1 MISSPKFTTFKKLWP
16 YLWPD
21 NMPDAKLRL
30 ILALSALV
38 LSKVSVL
45 YVPIIFKYAI
55 DFLNNPTNIKVPI
68 GLMILYGF
76 MRLVSSAFSE
86 IRDATFAKVA
96 QRSLRQVGLKIFDHL
111 HHLSLRFHLERQTGG
126 LTRAIERGTKS
137 IETLLTFLSFNIL
150 PIVAEIILVS
160 IFLWIMYDA
169 YFAIIT
175 LLTMVTYIVFTLKL
189 SEWRT
194 SYVRKMNEND
204 SESQTK
210 AIDSLLN
217 YETVKYFNNE
227 DHEKERFDQ
236 SLRLYEKA
244 AVQSKISLSYLN
256 IGQVLII
263 SVGLIA
269 VMTLASQ
276 QVIQKTMTVGDLVAV
291 NTFLIQLYIPL
302 FNLGFAYREIKL
314 ALVNLE
320 SMFSVMEEPE
330 EIKDL
335 ASAQPIKIIKG
346 EIRFENVS
354 FSYQENRS
362 ILKEISF
369 TIPSGRTLAIVGA
382 SGAGKSTI
390 SRLLF
395 RFYDVSRGVVLID
408 GQDIRSVTQQSLR
421 RAIGIVPQDTVLF
434 NDTIGYN
441 ILYGRIDATKAEM
454 IDAAK
459 QARIHDFIESLPE
472 GYNTR
477 VGERG
482 LKLSGGEKQRVAIAR
497 TLLKRPKI
505 FLFDEATSALDTRT
519 EKEIQQNLREISKN
533 KTTLIIAHRLSTI
546 IDADQIIVL
555 EKGKIVERGDHQT
568 LLKENGVYTAM
579 WKRQQEKKEIQITNL
594 AKK

>member
-1 MISSPKFTTFKKLWP
+1 M
-16 YLWPD
+16 
-21 NMPDAKLRL
+21 
-30 ILALSALV
+30 
-38 LSKVSVL
+38 
-45 YVPIIFKYAI
+45 
-55 DFLNNPTNIKVPI
+55 
-68 GLMILYGF
+68 G

-96 QRSLRQVGLKIFDHL
+96 QRALRQVGLKVFDHL

-137 IETLLTFLSFNIL
+137 IETLLTFLSFSIL
-150 PIVAEIILVS
+150 PIIAEITLVCT
-160 IFLWIMYDA
+160 FLWLMFDFR
-169 YFAIIT
+169 FALIT
-175 LLTMVTYIVFTLKL
+175 FFTMAAYIVFTLKL
-189 SEWRT
+189 SEWRI

-227 DHEKERFDQ
+227 EHEKERFDQ
-236 SLRLYEKA
+236 SLRLYETA

-256 IGQVLII
+256 IGQVFII
-263 SVGLIA
+263 SLGLIA
-269 VMTLASQ
+269 VMSLAAH

-320 SMFSVMEEPE
+320 SMFSLMAETQ
-330 EIKDL
+330 EIKD
-335 ASAQPIKIIKG
+335 SANAKPLNIQKG
-346 EIRFENVS
+346 EVVFQDVS
-354 FSYQENRS
+354 FSYQENRI
-362 ILKEISF
+362 ILKGISF
-369 TIPSGRTLAIVGA
+369 TVPAGKTLAIVGA

-395 RFYDVSRGVVLID
+395 RFYDVTNGSILID
-408 GQDIRSVTQQSLR
+408 GEDIRIVTQLSLR
-421 RAIGIVPQDTVLF
+421 KAIGIVPQDTVLF
-434 NDTIGYN
+434 NDTIEYN
-441 ILYGRIDATKAEM
+441 IRYGRTTATGAE
-454 IDAAK
+454 IIEAAK
-459 QARIHDFIESLPE
+459 QAKIHDFIQSLPE

-497 TLLKRPKI
+497 TILKQPTI
-505 FLFDEATSALDTRT
+505 FLFDEATSALDTHT
-519 EKEIQQNLREISKN
+519 EKEIQKNLKEISKN

-546 IDADQIIVL
+546 IDADEIIVL
-555 EKGKIVERGDHQT
+555 EKGKIAERGSHQD
-568 LLKENGVYTAM
+568 LLNANGLYAVM
-579 WKRQQEKKEIQITNL
+579 WQRQQERKE
-594 AKK
+594 

>member
-1 MISSPKFTTFKKLWP
+1 MISSPKFSTFKKLWP
-16 YLWPD
+16 YLWPE

-30 ILALSALV
+30 VLALSALV
-38 LSKVSVL
+38 LSKVAVL

-55 DFLNNPTNIKVPI
+55 DFLNNPTNAAVPV
-68 GLMILYGF
+68 GLMVLYGF
-76 MRLVSSAFSE
+76 MRLISSTFSE

-137 IETLLTFLSFNIL
+137 IETLLTFLSFSIL
-150 PIVAEIILVS
+150 PIIAEILLVS
-160 IFLWIMYDA
+160 TFLWIMYDF

-175 LLTMVTYIVFTLKL
+175 LLTMAIYIIFTLKL
-189 SEWRT
+189 SEWRI

-204 SESQTK
+204 SQSQTK

-227 DHEKERFDQ
+227 YHEKERFDQ

-256 IGQVLII
+256 IGQVFII

-269 VMTLASQ
+269 VMILASQ

-330 EIKDL
+330 EIKDVPD
-335 ASAQPIKIIKG
+335 AKPINVSGG
-346 EIRFENVS
+346 EICFENVS

-362 ILKEISF
+362 ILKDISF
-369 TIPSGRTLAIVGA
+369 TIPAGKTLAVVGS

-390 SRLLF
+390 SRILF
-395 RFYDVSRGVVLID
+395 RFYDVIKGKILID
-408 GQDIRSVTQQSLR
+408 GQDIKIVTQQSLR
-421 RAIGIVPQDTVLF
+421 RSIGIVPQDTVLF

-441 ILYGRIDATKAEM
+441 ILYGRMDATKAE
-454 IDAAK
+454 IVEAAK
-459 QARIHDFIESLPE
+459 QAKIHDFIESLPE
-472 GYNTR
+472 GYDTT

-519 EKEIQQNLREISKN
+519 EKEIQENLREISKN

-546 IDADQIIVL
+546 IDADEIIVL
-555 EKGKIVERGDHQT
+555 EKGKIVEKGNHQT
-568 LLKENGVYTAM
+568 LLKENGIYAAM
-579 WKRQQEKKEIQITNL
+579 WKRQQDKK
-594 AKK
+594 

>member
-1 MISSPKFTTFKKLWP
+1 MISSPKFSTFKKLWP
-16 YLWPD
+16 YLWPE

-30 ILALSALV
+30 VLALSALV
-38 LSKVSVL
+38 LSKVAVL

-55 DFLNNPTNIKVPI
+55 DFLNNPTNAAVPV
-68 GLMILYGF
+68 GLMVLYGF

-137 IETLLTFLSFNIL
+137 IETLLTFLSFSIL
-150 PIVAEIILVS
+150 PIIAEIVLVS
-160 IFLWIMYDA
+160 TFLWIMYDF

-175 LLTMVTYIVFTLKL
+175 LLTMAIYIIFTLKL
-189 SEWRT
+189 SEWRI

-204 SESQTK
+204 SQSQTK

-227 DHEKERFDQ
+227 YHEKERFDQ

-256 IGQVLII
+256 IGQVFII
-263 SVGLIA
+263 SVGLIS
-269 VMTLASQ
+269 VMILASQ

-330 EIKDL
+330 EIKD
-335 ASAQPIKIIKG
+335 APDAKPINMSEG

-362 ILKEISF
+362 ILKDISF
-369 TIPSGRTLAIVGA
+369 TIPAGKTLAIVGS

-390 SRLLF
+390 SRVLF
-395 RFYDVSRGVVLID
+395 RFYDVIKGKILID
-408 GQDIRSVTQQSLR
+408 GQDIKSVTQQSLR
-421 RAIGIVPQDTVLF
+421 RSIGIVPQDTVLF

-441 ILYGRIDATKAEM
+441 ILYGRMDATKSE
-454 IDAAK
+454 IVEAAK
-459 QARIHDFIESLPE
+459 QAKIHDFIESLPE
-472 GYNTR
+472 GYDTT

-519 EKEIQQNLREISKN
+519 EKEIQANLREISKN

-546 IDADQIIVL
+546 IDADEIIVL
-555 EKGKIVERGDHQT
+555 EKGKIVEKGNHQT

-579 WKRQQEKKEIQITNL
+579 WKRQQDKK
-594 AKK
+594 

>member
-1 MISSPKFTTFKKLWP
+1 MISSPKFTTLKKLWP
-16 YLWPD
+16 YLWPE
-21 NMPDAKLRL
+21 NMPEAKFRL
-30 ILALSALV
+30 ILALCALV

-55 DFLNNPTNIKVPI
+55 DFLNNPKNITVPI
-68 GLMILYGF
+68 GLMVLYGF

-86 IRDATFAKVA
+86 VRDATFAKVA
-96 QRSLRQVGLKIFDHL
+96 QRSLRQVGLKVFDHL

-137 IETLLTFLSFNIL
+137 IETLLTFLSFSIL
-150 PIVAEIILVS
+150 PIIAEIVLVTT
-160 IFLWIMYDA
+160 FLWIMYDFN
-169 YFAIIT
+169 FAMII
-175 LLTMVTYIVFTLKL
+175 LLTMATYIVFTLKL

-194 SYVRKMNEND
+194 GYVRKMNEND

-256 IGQVLII
+256 IGQVVII
-263 SVGLIA
+263 SIGLIA

-276 QVIQKTMTVGDLVAV
+276 QVIQKTMSVGDLVAI

-330 EIKDL
+330 EVKDL
-335 ASAQPIKIIKG
+335 PKAEPIKIIKG

-362 ILKEISF
+362 ILKDISF
-369 TIPSGRTLAIVGA
+369 TIPAGKTLAIVGA
-382 SGAGKSTI
+382 SGAGKSTL

-395 RFYDVSRGVVLID
+395 RFYDVSKGAVFID
-408 GQDIRSVTQQSLR
+408 DQDIRSVTQQSLR

-441 ILYGRIDATKAEM
+441 IQYGRVDATKAE
-454 IDAAK
+454 IIEAAK

-472 GYNTR
+472 GYETR

-519 EKEIQQNLREISKN
+519 EKEIQENLREISKN

-546 IDADQIIVL
+546 IDADEIIVL
-555 EKGKIVERGDHQT
+555 DKGKIAERGDHKT
-568 LLKENGVYTAM
+568 LLKQDGLYATM
-579 WKRQQEKKEIQITNL
+579 WKRQQDKKESQTAKIT
-594 AKK
+594 KI

>member
-1 MISSPKFTTFKKLWP
+1 MISSPKFSTFKKLWP
-16 YLWPD
+16 YLWPE

-30 ILALSALV
+30 VLALSALV
-38 LSKVSVL
+38 LSKVAVL

-55 DFLNNPTNIKVPI
+55 DFLNNPTNAAVPV
-68 GLMILYGF
+68 GLMVLYGF
-76 MRLVSSAFSE
+76 MRLISSTFSE

-137 IETLLTFLSFNIL
+137 IETLLTFLSFSIL
-150 PIVAEIILVS
+150 PIIAEILLVS
-160 IFLWIMYDA
+160 TFLWIMYDF

-175 LLTMVTYIVFTLKL
+175 LLTMAIYIIFTLKL
-189 SEWRT
+189 SEWRI

-204 SESQTK
+204 SQSQTK

-227 DHEKERFDQ
+227 YHEKERFDQ

-256 IGQVLII
+256 IGQVFII

-269 VMTLASQ
+269 VMILASQ

-330 EIKDL
+330 EIKDVPN
-335 ASAQPIKIIKG
+335 AKPINVSGG
-346 EIRFENVS
+346 EICFENVS

-362 ILKEISF
+362 ILKDISF
-369 TIPSGRTLAIVGA
+369 TIPAGKTLAVVGS

-390 SRLLF
+390 SRILF
-395 RFYDVSRGVVLID
+395 RFYDVIKGKILID
-408 GQDIRSVTQQSLR
+408 GQDIKSVTQQSLR
-421 RAIGIVPQDTVLF
+421 RSIGIVPQDTVLF

-441 ILYGRIDATKAEM
+441 ILYGRMDATKAE
-454 IDAAK
+454 IVEAAK
-459 QARIHDFIESLPE
+459 QAKIHDFIESLPE
-472 GYNTR
+472 GYDTT

-482 LKLSGGEKQRVAIAR
+482 LKLSGGEK
-497 TLLKRPKI
+497 
-505 FLFDEATSALDTRT
+505 
-519 EKEIQQNLREISKN
+519 
-533 KTTLIIAHRLSTI
+533 
-546 IDADQIIVL
+546 
-555 EKGKIVERGDHQT
+555 
-568 LLKENGVYTAM
+568 
-579 WKRQQEKKEIQITNL
+579 
-594 AKK
+594 

>member
-1 MISSPKFTTFKKLWP
+1 MISSPKFSTFKKLWP
-16 YLWPD
+16 YLWPE

-30 ILALSALV
+30 VLALSALV
-38 LSKVSVL
+38 LSKVAVL

-55 DFLNNPTNIKVPI
+55 DFLNNPTNAAVPV
-68 GLMILYGF
+68 GLMVLYGF
-76 MRLVSSAFSE
+76 MRLISSTFSE

-137 IETLLTFLSFNIL
+137 IETLLTFLSFSIL
-150 PIVAEIILVS
+150 PIIAEILLVS
-160 IFLWIMYDA
+160 TFLWIMYDF

-175 LLTMVTYIVFTLKL
+175 LLTMAIYIIFTLKL
-189 SEWRT
+189 SEWRI

-204 SESQTK
+204 SQSQTK

-227 DHEKERFDQ
+227 YHEKERFDQ

-256 IGQVLII
+256 IGQVFII

-269 VMTLASQ
+269 VMILASQ

-330 EIKDL
+330 EIKDVPD
-335 ASAQPIKIIKG
+335 AKPINVIGG
-346 EIRFENVS
+346 EICFENVS

-362 ILKEISF
+362 ILKDISF
-369 TIPSGRTLAIVGA
+369 TIPAGKTLAVVGS

-390 SRLLF
+390 SRILF
-395 RFYDVSRGVVLID
+395 RFYDVIKGKILID
-408 GQDIRSVTQQSLR
+408 DQDIKSVTQQSLR
-421 RAIGIVPQDTVLF
+421 RSIGIVPQDTVLF

-441 ILYGRIDATKAEM
+441 ILYGRMDATKAE
-454 IDAAK
+454 IVEAAK
-459 QARIHDFIESLPE
+459 QAKIHDFIESLPE
-472 GYNTR
+472 GYDTT

-519 EKEIQQNLREISKN
+519 EKEIQENLREISKN

-546 IDADQIIVL
+546 IDADEIIVL
-555 EKGKIVERGDHQT
+555 EKGKIVEKGNHQT
-568 LLKENGVYTAM
+568 LLKENGIYAAM
-579 WKRQQEKKEIQITNL
+579 WKRQQDKK
-594 AKK
+594 

>member
-1 MISSPKFTTFKKLWP
+1 MISSPKFSTFKKLWP
-16 YLWPD
+16 YLWPE

-30 ILALSALV
+30 VLALSALV
-38 LSKVSVL
+38 LSKVAVL

-55 DFLNNPTNIKVPI
+55 DFLNNPTNAAVPV
-68 GLMILYGF
+68 GLMVLYGF
-76 MRLVSSAFSE
+76 MRLISSTFSE

-137 IETLLTFLSFNIL
+137 IETLLTFLSFSIL
-150 PIVAEIILVS
+150 PIIAEILLVS
-160 IFLWIMYDA
+160 TFLWIMYDF

-175 LLTMVTYIVFTLKL
+175 LLTMAIYIIFTLKL
-189 SEWRT
+189 SEWRI

-204 SESQTK
+204 SQSQTK

-227 DHEKERFDQ
+227 YHEKERFDQ

-256 IGQVLII
+256 IGQVFII

-269 VMTLASQ
+269 VMILASQ

-330 EIKDL
+330 EIKDVPD
-335 ASAQPIKIIKG
+335 AKPINVSGG
-346 EIRFENVS
+346 EICFENVS

-362 ILKEISF
+362 ILKDISF
-369 TIPSGRTLAIVGA
+369 TIPAGKTLAVVGS

-390 SRLLF
+390 SRILF
-395 RFYDVSRGVVLID
+395 RFYDVIKGKILID
-408 GQDIRSVTQQSLR
+408 GQDIKSVTQQSLR
-421 RAIGIVPQDTVLF
+421 RSIGIVPQDTVLF

-441 ILYGRIDATKAEM
+441 ILYGRMDATKAE
-454 IDAAK
+454 IVEAAK
-459 QARIHDFIESLPE
+459 QAKIHDFIESLPE
-472 GYNTR
+472 GYDTT

-519 EKEIQQNLREISKN
+519 EKEIQENLREISKN

-546 IDADQIIVL
+546 IDADEIIVL
-555 EKGKIVERGDHQT
+555 EKGKIVEKGNH
-568 LLKENGVYTAM
+568 
-579 WKRQQEKKEIQITNL
+579 
-594 AKK
+594 

>member
-1 MISSPKFTTFKKLWP
+1 
-16 YLWPD
+16 
-21 NMPDAKLRL
+21 MPDAKLRL
-30 ILALSALV
+30 VLALSALV
-38 LSKVSVL
+38 LSKVAVL

-55 DFLNNPTNIKVPI
+55 DFLNNPTNAAVPV
-68 GLMILYGF
+68 GLMVLYGF
-76 MRLVSSAFSE
+76 MRLISSTFSE

-137 IETLLTFLSFNIL
+137 IETLLTFLSFSIL
-150 PIVAEIILVS
+150 PIIAEILLVS
-160 IFLWIMYDA
+160 TFLWIMYDF

-175 LLTMVTYIVFTLKL
+175 LLTMAIYIIFTLKL
-189 SEWRT
+189 SEWRI

-204 SESQTK
+204 SQSQTK

-227 DHEKERFDQ
+227 YHEKERFDQ

-256 IGQVLII
+256 IGQVFII

-269 VMTLASQ
+269 VMILASQ

-330 EIKDL
+330 EIKDVPD
-335 ASAQPIKIIKG
+335 AKPINVIGG
-346 EIRFENVS
+346 EICFENVS

-362 ILKEISF
+362 ILKDISF
-369 TIPSGRTLAIVGA
+369 TIPAGKTLAVVGS

-390 SRLLF
+390 SRILF
-395 RFYDVSRGVVLID
+395 RFYDVIKGKILID
-408 GQDIRSVTQQSLR
+408 DQDIKSVTQQSLR
-421 RAIGIVPQDTVLF
+421 RSIGIVPQDTVLF

-441 ILYGRIDATKAEM
+441 ILYGRMDATKAE
-454 IDAAK
+454 IVEAAK
-459 QARIHDFIESLPE
+459 QAKIHDFIESLPE
-472 GYNTR
+472 GYDTT

-519 EKEIQQNLREISKN
+519 EKEIQENLREISKN

-546 IDADQIIVL
+546 IDADEIIVL
-555 EKGKIVERGDHQT
+555 EKGKIVEKGNHQT
-568 LLKENGVYTAM
+568 LLKENGIYAAM
-579 WKRQQEKKEIQITNL
+579 WKRQQDKK
-594 AKK
+594 

>member
-1 MISSPKFTTFKKLWP
+1 
-16 YLWPD
+16 
-21 NMPDAKLRL
+21 MPDAKLRL
-30 ILALSALV
+30 VLALSALV
-38 LSKVSVL
+38 LSKVAVL

-55 DFLNNPTNIKVPI
+55 DFLNNPTNAAVPV
-68 GLMILYGF
+68 GLMVLYGF
-76 MRLVSSAFSE
+76 MRLISSTFSE

-137 IETLLTFLSFNIL
+137 IETLLTFLSFSIL
-150 PIVAEIILVS
+150 PIIAEILLVS
-160 IFLWIMYDA
+160 TFLWIMYDF

-175 LLTMVTYIVFTLKL
+175 LLTMAIYIIFTLKL
-189 SEWRT
+189 SEWRI

-204 SESQTK
+204 SQSQTK

-227 DHEKERFDQ
+227 YHEKERFDQ

-256 IGQVLII
+256 IGQVFII

-269 VMTLASQ
+269 VMILASQ

-330 EIKDL
+330 EIKDVPD
-335 ASAQPIKIIKG
+335 AKPINVSGG
-346 EIRFENVS
+346 EICFENVS

-362 ILKEISF
+362 ILKDISF
-369 TIPSGRTLAIVGA
+369 TIPAGKTLAVVGS

-390 SRLLF
+390 SRILF
-395 RFYDVSRGVVLID
+395 RFYDVIKGKILID
-408 GQDIRSVTQQSLR
+408 GQDIKIVTQQSLR
-421 RAIGIVPQDTVLF
+421 RSIGIVPQDTVLF

-441 ILYGRIDATKAEM
+441 ILYGRMDATKAEM
-454 IDAAK
+454 VEAAK
-459 QARIHDFIESLPE
+459 QAKIHDFIESLPE
-472 GYNTR
+472 GYDTT

-519 EKEIQQNLREISKN
+519 EKEIQENLREISKN

-546 IDADQIIVL
+546 IDADEIIVL
-555 EKGKIVERGDHQT
+555 EKGKIVEKGNHQT
-568 LLKENGVYTAM
+568 LLKENGIYAAM
-579 WKRQQEKKEIQITNL
+579 WKRQQDKK
-594 AKK
+594 

>member
-1 MISSPKFTTFKKLWP
+1 MISSPKFSTFKKLWP
-16 YLWPD
+16 YLLPE

-30 ILALSALV
+30 VLALSALV
-38 LSKVSVL
+38 LSKVAVL

-55 DFLNNPTNIKVPI
+55 DFLNNPTNAAVPV
-68 GLMILYGF
+68 GLMVLYGF
-76 MRLVSSAFSE
+76 MRLISSTFSE

-137 IETLLTFLSFNIL
+137 IETLLTFLSFSIL
-150 PIVAEIILVS
+150 PIIAEILLVS
-160 IFLWIMYDA
+160 TFLWIMYDF

-175 LLTMVTYIVFTLKL
+175 LLTMAIYIIFTLKL
-189 SEWRT
+189 SEWRI

-204 SESQTK
+204 SQSQTK

-227 DHEKERFDQ
+227 YHEKERFDQ

-256 IGQVLII
+256 IGQVFII

-269 VMTLASQ
+269 VMILASQ

-330 EIKDL
+330 EIKDVPD
-335 ASAQPIKIIKG
+335 AKPINVIGG
-346 EIRFENVS
+346 EICFENVS

-362 ILKEISF
+362 ILKDISF
-369 TIPSGRTLAIVGA
+369 TIPAGKTLAVVGS

-390 SRLLF
+390 SRILF
-395 RFYDVSRGVVLID
+395 RFYDVIKGKILID
-408 GQDIRSVTQQSLR
+408 DQDIKSVTQQSLR
-421 RAIGIVPQDTVLF
+421 RSIGIVPQDTVLF

-441 ILYGRIDATKAEM
+441 ILYGRMDATKAE
-454 IDAAK
+454 IVEAAK
-459 QARIHDFIESLPE
+459 QAKIHDFIESLPE
-472 GYNTR
+472 GYDTT

-519 EKEIQQNLREISKN
+519 EKEIQENLREISKN

-546 IDADQIIVL
+546 IDADEIIVL
-555 EKGKIVERGDHQT
+555 EKGKIVEKGNHQT
-568 LLKENGVYTAM
+568 LLKENGIYAAM
-579 WKRQQEKKEIQITNL
+579 WKRQQDKK
-594 AKK
+594 

>member
-1 MISSPKFTTFKKLWP
+1 
-16 YLWPD
+16 
-21 NMPDAKLRL
+21 MPDAKLRL
-30 ILALSALV
+30 VLALSALV
-38 LSKVSVL
+38 LSKVAVL

-55 DFLNNPTNIKVPI
+55 DFLNNPTNAAVPV
-68 GLMILYGF
+68 GLIVLYGF
-76 MRLVSSAFSE
+76 MRLISSTFSE

-137 IETLLTFLSFNIL
+137 IETLLTFLSFSIL
-150 PIVAEIILVS
+150 PIIAEILLVS
-160 IFLWIMYDA
+160 TFLWIMYDF

-175 LLTMVTYIVFTLKL
+175 LLTMAIYIIFTLKL
-189 SEWRT
+189 SEWRI

-204 SESQTK
+204 SQSQTK

-227 DHEKERFDQ
+227 YHEKERFDQ

-256 IGQVLII
+256 IGQVFII

-269 VMTLASQ
+269 VMILASQ

-330 EIKDL
+330 EIKDVPD
-335 ASAQPIKIIKG
+335 AKPINVSGG
-346 EIRFENVS
+346 EICFENVS

-362 ILKEISF
+362 ILKDISF
-369 TIPSGRTLAIVGA
+369 TIPAGKTLAVVGS

-390 SRLLF
+390 SRILF
-395 RFYDVSRGVVLID
+395 RFYDVIKGKILID
-408 GQDIRSVTQQSLR
+408 GQDIKIVTQQSLR
-421 RAIGIVPQDTVLF
+421 RSIGIVPQDTVLF

-441 ILYGRIDATKAEM
+441 ILYGRMDATKAE
-454 IDAAK
+454 IVEAAK
-459 QARIHDFIESLPE
+459 QAKIHDFIESLPE
-472 GYNTR
+472 GYDTT

-519 EKEIQQNLREISKN
+519 EKEIQENLREISKN

-546 IDADQIIVL
+546 IDADEIIVL
-555 EKGKIVERGDHQT
+555 EKGKIVEKGNHQT
-568 LLKENGVYTAM
+568 LLKENGIYAAM
-579 WKRQQEKKEIQITNL
+579 WKRQQDKK
-594 AKK
+594 

>member
-1 MISSPKFTTFKKLWP
+1 
-16 YLWPD
+16 
-21 NMPDAKLRL
+21 MPDAKLRL
-30 ILALSALV
+30 VLALSALV
-38 LSKVSVL
+38 LSKVAVL

-55 DFLNNPTNIKVPI
+55 DFLNNPTNAAVPV
-68 GLMILYGF
+68 GLMVLYGF
-76 MRLVSSAFSE
+76 MRLISSTFSE

-137 IETLLTFLSFNIL
+137 IETLLTFLSFSIL
-150 PIVAEIILVS
+150 PIIAEILLVS
-160 IFLWIMYDA
+160 TFLWIMYDF

-175 LLTMVTYIVFTLKL
+175 LLTMAIYIIFTLKL
-189 SEWRT
+189 SEWRI

-204 SESQTK
+204 SQSQTK

-227 DHEKERFDQ
+227 YHEKERFDQ

-256 IGQVLII
+256 IGQVFII

-269 VMTLASQ
+269 VMILASQ

-330 EIKDL
+330 EIKDVPD
-335 ASAQPIKIIKG
+335 AKPINVSGG
-346 EIRFENVS
+346 EICFENVS

-362 ILKEISF
+362 ILKDISF
-369 TIPSGRTLAIVGA
+369 TIPAGKTLAVVGS

-390 SRLLF
+390 SRILF
-395 RFYDVSRGVVLID
+395 RFYDVIKGKILID
-408 GQDIRSVTQQSLR
+408 GQDIKIVTQQSLR
-421 RAIGIVPQDTVLF
+421 RSIGIVPQDTVLF

-441 ILYGRIDATKAEM
+441 ILYGRMDATKAE
-454 IDAAK
+454 IVEAAK
-459 QARIHDFIESLPE
+459 QAKIHDFIESLPE
-472 GYNTR
+472 GYDTT

-519 EKEIQQNLREISKN
+519 EKEIQENLREISKN

-546 IDADQIIVL
+546 IDADEIIVL
-555 EKGKIVERGDHQT
+555 EKGKIVEKGNHQT
-568 LLKENGVYTAM
+568 LLKENGIYAAM
-579 WKRQQEKKEIQITNL
+579 WKRQQDKK
-594 AKK
+594 

>member
-1 MISSPKFTTFKKLWP
+1 
-16 YLWPD
+16 
-21 NMPDAKLRL
+21 MPDAKLRL

-38 LSKVSVL
+38 LSKVAVL

-55 DFLNNPTNIKVPI
+55 DFLNNPTNAAVPI
-68 GLMILYGF
+68 GLMILYGL

-126 LTRAIERGTKS
+126 LTRSIERGTKS

-150 PIVAEIILVS
+150 PIIAEILLVS
-160 IFLWIMYDA
+160 TFLWIMYDV

-175 LLTMVTYIVFTLKL
+175 LLTMVIYIVFTLKL
-189 SEWRT
+189 SEWRI

-204 SESQTK
+204 SQSQTK

-244 AVQSKISLSYLN
+244 AIQSKISLSYLN
-256 IGQVLII
+256 VGQVFII

-330 EIKDL
+330 EIKDIPN
-335 ASAQPIKIIKG
+335 AKPIQISEG

-362 ILKEISF
+362 ILKDISF
-369 TIPSGRTLAIVGA
+369 TIPPGKTLAIVGS
-382 SGAGKSTI
+382 SGAGKSTL
-390 SRLLF
+390 SRVLF
-395 RFYDVSRGVVLID
+395 RFYDVRKGSILID

-441 ILYGRIDATKAEM
+441 ILYGSIGATMAEA
-454 IDAAK
+454 IEAAK
-459 QARIHDFIESLPE
+459 QARIHDFIQSLPE
-472 GYNTR
+472 GYDTR

-497 TLLKRPKI
+497 TVLKRPKI

-519 EKEIQQNLREISKN
+519 EKEIQENLREISKN

-546 IDADQIIVL
+546 IDADEIIVL
-555 EKGKIVERGDHQT
+555 EKGQIVERGNHQA
-568 LLKENGVYTAM
+568 LLRENGVYTAM
-579 WKRQQEKKEIQITNL
+579 WKRQQEKKEVI
-594 AKK
+594 

>member
-1 MISSPKFTTFKKLWP
+1 MISSPKFSTFKKLWP
-16 YLWPD
+16 YLWPE

-30 ILALSALV
+30 VLALSALV
-38 LSKVSVL
+38 LSKVAVL

-55 DFLNNPTNIKVPI
+55 DFLNNPTNAAVPV
-68 GLMILYGF
+68 GLMVLYGF
-76 MRLVSSAFSE
+76 MRLISSTFSE

-137 IETLLTFLSFNIL
+137 IETLLTFLSFSIL
-150 PIVAEIILVS
+150 PIIAEILLVS
-160 IFLWIMYDA
+160 TFLWIMYDF

-175 LLTMVTYIVFTLKL
+175 LLTMAIYIIFTLKL
-189 SEWRT
+189 SEWRI

-204 SESQTK
+204 SQSQTK

-227 DHEKERFDQ
+227 YHEKERFDQ

-256 IGQVLII
+256 IGQVFII

-269 VMTLASQ
+269 VMILASQ

-330 EIKDL
+330 EIKDVPN
-335 ASAQPIKIIKG
+335 AKPINVSGG
-346 EIRFENVS
+346 EICFENVS

-362 ILKEISF
+362 ILKDISF
-369 TIPSGRTLAIVGA
+369 TIPAGKTLAVVGS

-390 SRLLF
+390 SRILF
-395 RFYDVSRGVVLID
+395 RFYDVIKGKILID
-408 GQDIRSVTQQSLR
+408 GQDIKSATQQSLR
-421 RAIGIVPQDTVLF
+421 RSIGIVPQDTVLF

-441 ILYGRIDATKAEM
+441 ILYGRMDATKAE
-454 IDAAK
+454 IVEAAK
-459 QARIHDFIESLPE
+459 QAKIHDFIESLPE
-472 GYNTR
+472 GYDTT

-519 EKEIQQNLREISKN
+519 EKEIQENLREISKN

-546 IDADQIIVL
+546 IDADEIIVL
-555 EKGKIVERGDHQT
+555 EKGKIVEKGNHQT
-568 LLKENGVYTAM
+568 LLKENGIYAAM
-579 WKRQQEKKEIQITNL
+579 WKRQQDKK
-594 AKK
+594 

>member
-1 MISSPKFTTFKKLWP
+1 
-16 YLWPD
+16 
-21 NMPDAKLRL
+21 MPDAKLRL

-38 LSKVSVL
+38 LSKVAVL

-55 DFLNNPTNIKVPI
+55 DFLNNPTNVAVPV
-68 GLMILYGF
+68 GLMILYGC

-96 QRSLRQVGLKIFDHL
+96 QRSLRQVCLKIFDHL

-150 PIVAEIILVS
+150 PIIAEIILVS
-160 IFLWIMYDA
+160 TFLWFMYDF
-169 YFAIIT
+169 YFAIVT
-175 LLTMVTYIVFTLKL
+175 LLTMAAYIVFTLKL

-256 IGQVLII
+256 IGQVFII
-263 SVGLIA
+263 SVGLIV
-269 VMTLASQ
+269 VMILASQ

-330 EIKDL
+330 EIKD
-335 ASAQPIKIIKG
+335 ATNAQPINISEG

-362 ILKEISF
+362 ILKNISF
-369 TIPSGRTLAIVGA
+369 TIPPGKTLAIVGS
-382 SGAGKSTI
+382 SGAGKSTL

-395 RFYDVSRGVVLID
+395 RFYDVIKGKILID
-408 GQDIRSVTQQSLR
+408 GQDIRAVSQQSLR
-421 RAIGIVPQDTVLF
+421 RSIGIVPQDTVLF

-441 ILYGRIDATKAEM
+441 ILYGRIDATTLE
-454 IDAAK
+454 IVEAAK

-472 GYNTR
+472 GYDTR

-519 EKEIQQNLREISKN
+519 EKEIQANLREISKN

-546 IDADQIIVL
+546 IDADEIIVL
-555 EKGKIVERGDHQT
+555 EKGKIVERGNHQT
-568 LLKENGVYTAM
+568 LLKEDGMYTAM
-579 WKRQQEKKEIQITNL
+579 WKRQQERKEIV
-594 AKK
+594 

>member
-1 MISSPKFTTFKKLWP
+1 
-16 YLWPD
+16 
-21 NMPDAKLRL
+21 MPDAKLRL
-30 ILALSALV
+30 VLALSALV
-38 LSKVSVL
+38 LSKVAVL

-55 DFLNNPTNIKVPI
+55 DFLNNPTNAAVPV
-68 GLMILYGF
+68 GLMVLYGF
-76 MRLVSSAFSE
+76 MRLISSTFSE

-137 IETLLTFLSFNIL
+137 IETLLTFLSFSIL
-150 PIVAEIILVS
+150 PIIAEILLVS
-160 IFLWIMYDA
+160 TFLWIMYDF

-175 LLTMVTYIVFTLKL
+175 LLTMAIYIIFTLKL
-189 SEWRT
+189 SEWRI

-204 SESQTK
+204 SQSQTK

-227 DHEKERFDQ
+227 YHEKERFDQ

-256 IGQVLII
+256 IGQVFII

-269 VMTLASQ
+269 VMILASQ

-330 EIKDL
+330 EIKDVPD
-335 ASAQPIKIIKG
+335 AKPINVSGG
-346 EIRFENVS
+346 EICFENVS

-362 ILKEISF
+362 ILKDISF
-369 TIPSGRTLAIVGA
+369 TIPAGKTLAVVGS

-390 SRLLF
+390 SRILF
-395 RFYDVSRGVVLID
+395 RFYDVIKGKILID
-408 GQDIRSVTQQSLR
+408 GQDIKSVTQQSLR
-421 RAIGIVPQDTVLF
+421 RSIGIVPQDTVLF

-441 ILYGRIDATKAEM
+441 ILYGRMDATKAE
-454 IDAAK
+454 IVEAAK
-459 QARIHDFIESLPE
+459 QAKIHDFIESLPE
-472 GYNTR
+472 GYDTT

-519 EKEIQQNLREISKN
+519 EKEIQENLREISKN

-546 IDADQIIVL
+546 IDADEIIVL
-555 EKGKIVERGDHQT
+555 EKGKIVEKGNHQT
-568 LLKENGVYTAM
+568 LLKENGTYAAM
-579 WKRQQEKKEIQITNL
+579 WKRQQDKK
-594 AKK
+594 